1 MTEYSVKMSYALNIA
16 EYIIEPLD
24 MEIPLSAFI
33 AIAER
38 WGGTH
43 IVGCEMLHFLQE
55 CDFLTGDEGQV
66 DEFLPS
72 EFSVQHDLIRCH
84 EVCDIT
90 ESGVIKSERT
100 LYLTVKGLI
109 VVMNEF
115 KKHFKEA
122 STDGH

>member
-1 MTEYSVKMSYALNIA
+1 MADNSVDIDYALHITQGLP
-16 EYIIEPLD
+16 ELLD

-38 WGGTH
+38 WGEAH
-43 IVGCEMLHFLQE
+43 IEAHKMLYFLQE
-55 CDFLTGDEGQV
+55 RDFLTGDEGQV

-72 EFSVQHDLIRCH
+72 EFSVQHDLIRCQ

-90 ESGVIKSERT
+90 ESGVVKIERT
-100 LYLTVKGLI
+100 LYLTLKGLI

-115 KKHFKEA
+115 KKHFEEA
-122 STDGH
+122 NA